1 MKLKSI
7 TSRDN
12 PRYKLLARLA
22 DSSQAR
28 KREGLSLLD
37 GVHLVS
43 AYLEQVGVPD
53 TLAVSDSGLAHAEI
67 DTLLQAYEGEV
78 LQLPDSLFDS
88 ISQVEHGTG
97 ILAAAA
103 TPRPELPE
111 VIEGDCLLIENLQ
124 DPGNL
129 GSLLRSAAAAGV
141 GSVLLSSGSVYAWSP
156 KVLRSGQGAHFRLRI
171 HEGLDLAEVLPR
183 VRAPLLATSSHADRT
198 LYDADLR
205 GPVAWLLGNEGA
217 GVSGQMLAAAALR
230 VSIPMAAGV
239 ESLNVAAAGAIC
251 MFETLRQRGNPRGDG
266 ARK

>member
-7 TSRDN
+7 ASREN
-12 PRYKLLARLA
+12 PRYKQLARLA

-43 AYLEQVGVPD
+43 SYLAHVGEPD
-53 TLAVSDSGLAHAEI
+53 TLAVSESGLAHAEI
-67 DTLLQAYEGEV
+67 AALLAEYPGEV
-78 LQLPDSLFDS
+78 LQLPDNLFHS

-111 VIEGDCLLIENLQ
+111 RIEGDCLLIESLQ

-141 GSVLLSSGSVYAWSP
+141 GRVLLSPQSVYAWSP
-156 KVLRSGQGAHFRLRI
+156 KVVRAGQGAHFSLLI
-171 HEGLDLAEVLPR
+171 HEGVDLAGLLPR
-183 VRAPLLATSSHADRT
+183 MQAPLVATSSYAEQS
-198 LYDADLR
+198 LFDADLR
-205 GPVAWLLGNEGA
+205 GPVAWLVGNEGA
-217 GVSGQMLAAAALR
+217 GVSPAMLEAARLR
-230 VSIPMAAGV
+230 VRIPMASST

-251 MFETLRQRGNPRGDG
+251 MFEALRQRR
-266 ARK
+266 AIK